1 MSSYSNFI
9 QDFPSRCLDILKKYE
24 KHAITHNREVTLMLA
39 IATAGFV
46 IPLERLR
53 PPDSNSKDPDHPSRD
68 RKRFEVAANKLK
80 EILDDFFVGSVLW
93 NKKDVG
99 SWIFAEKRE
108 DVQREPDSWP
118 ELKRPKSLSIE
129 KKITSILKHLRNGLT
144 HGNIYTTGNPIR
156 LIIFLVRPYQSA
168 DKYNML
174 AASPEDFREFLT
186 NWFKFLGDLPIPS
199 GIMHESLLELPEY
212 LVQNFSLHML

>member
-46 IPLERLR
+46 IPFERLR
-53 PPDSNSKDPDHPSRD
+53 PPYSEDSDHPSRD
-68 RKRFEVAANKLK
+68 REKFSKARNEL
-80 EILDDFFVGSVLW
+80 ERILDVSFVDSTLW

-99 SWIFAEKRE
+99 SWIFAKELR
-108 DVQREPDSWP
+108 DVEREPDFWP
-118 ELKRPKSLSIE
+118 ELKSPKSLSI
-129 KKITSILKHLRNGLT
+129 KKQVSSILKHLRNGLAN
-144 HGNIYTTGNPIR
+144 GNIYTKGNPIR
-156 LIIFLVRPYQSA
+156 LIIFLQRPHKST
-168 DKYNML
+168 DKYDML

-199 GIMHESLLELPEY
+199 GIMQESVLELPEY
-212 LVQNFSLHML
+212 LVQNSSLHML